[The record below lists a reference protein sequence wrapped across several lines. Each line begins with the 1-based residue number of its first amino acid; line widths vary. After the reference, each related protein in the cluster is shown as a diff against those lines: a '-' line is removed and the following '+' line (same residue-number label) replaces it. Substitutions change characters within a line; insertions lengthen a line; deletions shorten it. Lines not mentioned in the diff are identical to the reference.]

1 MSDRILSLTD
11 AVALVA
17 GALERCRTSPANAAT
32 VARALV
38 AAEADGLKGH
48 GLVRVPSYA
57 AQAKAGKIDGR
68 ATPVANRAARGVLAI
83 DAANGFAYPALE
95 LAIATLPEIAREQG
109 VAVAPIRRSHH
120 CGAAG
125 HPVEKLARHGLVAML
140 FANTPAAIAPWGGAR
155 GLYGTN
161 PIAFAC
167 PVPNAAPI
175 VVDLSLSNVP
185 RGHILAARQKGETI
199 PEGWAFDP
207 EGRPITDPDEA
218 LKGTMAPVGGAKGAA
233 LALMVELL
241 AAGMTGANYATEA
254 SSFFDDAGPP
264 PGTGQL
270 ILAFDPISIG
280 GPATISRFGVL
291 AELVECELNARLP
304 GRRRLASR
312 AAAEQ
317 DGLRVDANLLSEI
330 QAL

>member
-1 MSDRILSLTD
+1 MPDRTLSLEE
-11 AVALVA
+11 ARALVA
-17 GALERCRTSPANAAT
+17 AALRRCRTSPGNAAS

-57 AQAKAGKIDGR
+57 AQAKSGKVDGC
-68 ATPVANRAARGVLAI
+68 ATPVANRAAPGALAV

-95 LAIATLPEIAREQG
+95 LAIAALPEIAREQG
-109 VAVAPIRRSHH
+109 VAVAAIRRSHH

-125 HPVEKLARHGLVAML
+125 HPVEALARKGLVAML

-167 PVPNAAPI
+167 PLPDASPI

-185 RGHILAARQKGETI
+185 RGHILAARQKGEKI
-199 PEGWAFDP
+199 PEGWAFDS

-218 LKGTMAPVGGAKGAA
+218 LKGTMTPVGGAKGAA

-254 SSFFDDAGPP
+254 SSFFDDSGPP

-280 GPATISRFGVL
+280 GPATISRFGAL
-291 AELVECELNARLP
+291 AEMIESEANARLP
-304 GRRRLASR
+304 GSRRLANR
-312 AAAEQ
+312 AAA
-317 DGLRVDANLLSEI
+317 DKNGLAVDANLIAEI
-330 QAL
+330 ESL